1 MVQVQGNFLTLDH
14 HVAIGRGEWSTA
26 GALAN
31 PVTDSTTKL
40 AHTVYNI
47 KLQSGGQIELG
58 NKTYAAT
65 LGARFGAVDLGQDP
79 IYSEE
84 TTRYLQDLL
93 GYSSGHIHWAQ
104 VTASVD
110 QHGMPR
116 PNRKA
121 ALPSEIGT
129 SILLNKEIL
138 ETILTT
144 QYADQIW
151 IDILSMIRRVNSTWN
166 NVVRSI
172 YPEFAIHPSREPIPA
187 DAETWRATF
196 SRDKENA
203 HVTIRD
209 QREHT
214 EIDPLHEASNVLRIF
229 QTYPAT
235 LNILV
240 EAMNTLHGR
249 TPPWSLVDDDLR
261 WKLLGSDTH
270 ANTLYSAL
278 SRHTLRPTP
287 YAAHDLPSQIG
298 NT

>member
-1 MVQVQGNFLTLDH
+1 
-14 HVAIGRGEWSTA
+14 
-26 GALAN
+26 
-31 PVTDSTTKL
+31 L

-58 NKTYAAT
+58 NKVYAAT
-65 LGARFGAVDLGQDP
+65 LGARFDAAELGQDP

-84 TTRYLQDLL
+84 TTRYLQDLPD
-93 GYSSGHIHWAQ
+93 YSSGHIHWARG
-104 VTASVD
+104 TASVD

-116 PNRKA
+116 PNFKA
-121 ALPSEIGT
+121 AFPSEIGP

-144 QYADQIW
+144 QYADQGW

-172 YPEFAIHPSREPIPA
+172 YPEFATHPSLELTREGE
-187 DAETWRATF
+187 ETWRAAF
-196 SRDKENA
+196 FRDIENT
-203 HVTIRD
+203 HVMIRD
-209 QREHT
+209 QQKHT
-214 EIDPLHEASNVLRIF
+214 EAGPLQEAFNVLSIF

-240 EAMNTLHGR
+240 EAMNTLYGR
-249 TPPWSLVDDDLR
+249 KPPWSLGEDGSR
-261 WKLLGSDTH
+261 WKLLRSDTH
-270 ANTLYSAL
+270 AKTLYSAL

-287 YAAHDLPSQIG
+287 YAAHDLPSQIRD
-298 NT
+298 T